1 VGVRSLLAIFVP
13 VVLAAL
19 LTFAVCSQTC
29 FGQAWTPPRGEG
41 EYAMVFQDLYTTKHT
56 LSDGS
61 RVDAGHVTLL
71 GVVNSL
77 DVGITDKLAVTLA
90 FPLAMG
96 MYNGK
101 TPHLLPIDDGNFHGG
116 LQDLGIGLRYNIV
129 SRPLMFT
136 PFVLSTYPMTNY
148 QHFAHSAI
156 GSDAWEV
163 RIGFTVGHRFETHL
177 RNGYFQTQYSYAIS
191 EEFMNI
197 RPHRNRFNG
206 EFGYFLTP
214 RLAVRALALSQVMTN
229 GLEVPQDY
237 PVRKPDNPLWRQH
250 DRISRVDFVNVGGG
264 LSYSLTRSVD
274 VFGSVLTMPWGTN
287 GHALRTGASL
297 GISWTFRTPWARPQ
311 LAYQPGSNS
320 GVWQAKVNQPPQMQ
334 CAH

>member
-1 VGVRSLLAIFVP
+1 MRSFFTIVMP
-13 VVLAAL
+13 VVLTGLVASAL
-19 LTFAVCSQTC
+19 CSTTC
-29 FGQAWTPPRGEG
+29 LGQAWTPPKGEG
-41 EYAMVFQDLYTTKHT
+41 EYAVVFQDLYTTKHT

-71 GVVNSL
+71 GLVNSI

-90 FPLAMG
+90 FPVGMG
-96 MYNGK
+96 RYNGK

-116 LQDLGIGLRYNIV
+116 LQDLGFGIRYNLI

-136 PFVLSTYPMTNY
+136 PFVLSTYPMANY

-163 RIGFTVGHRFETHL
+163 RMGFTVGHRFERHF
-177 RNGYFQTQYSYAIS
+177 RNAYYQSQYSYAIA
-191 EEFMNI
+191 EAFMNI

-206 EFGYFLTP
+206 ELGYFLSS

-229 GLEVPQDY
+229 GLEIPNDF
-237 PVRKPDNPLWRQH
+237 PVRKPDNPLWREH
-250 DRISRVDFVNVGGG
+250 DRISRVDFVNLGGG
-264 LSYSLTRSVD
+264 VSYSVTRSLD
-274 VFGSVLTMPWGTN
+274 VFGSLLTMPWGTN
-287 GHALRTGASL
+287 GHALKTGVSL

-311 LAYQPGSNS
+311 LAYQPGTNS
-320 GVWQAKVNQPPQMQ
+320 KTWQAQVNQPPQMQ

>member
-1 VGVRSLLAIFVP
+1 MRSVLAILGLSVVP
-13 VVLAAL
+13 LAGLVA
-19 LTFAVCSQTC
+19 FAVCPQYC
-29 FGQAWTPPRGEG
+29 LGQAWTPPKGEG
-41 EYAMVFQDLYTTKHT
+41 EYAMVFQDLYTTRHT

-71 GVVNSL
+71 GLVSSIDL
-77 DVGITDKLAVTLA
+77 GITDKLAATFA
-90 FPLAMG
+90 FPLGMG
-96 MYNGK
+96 IYNGK
-101 TPHLLPIDDGNFHGG
+101 SPHLLPIDDGNFHGG
-116 LQDLGIGLRYNIV
+116 LQDFGIGLRYNLV

-163 RIGFTVGHRFETHL
+163 RLGFTVGHRFETHL
-177 RNGYFQTQYSYAIS
+177 RNAYFQTQYSYSIS

-214 RLAVRALALSQVMTN
+214 RLAVRALALSQVMSN
-229 GLEVPQDY
+229 GLEVPKDY
-237 PVRKPDNPLWRQH
+237 PVRTPDNPLWRQH
-250 DRISRVDFVNVGGG
+250 DRISRVDFIDVGVGV
-264 LSYSLTRSVD
+264 SYSLTRSVD
-274 VFGSVLTMPWGTN
+274 VFGSLLTMPWGTN
-287 GHALRTGASL
+287 GHALKTGASF

-311 LAYQPGSNS
+311 LEYQAGSNPE
-320 GVWQAKVNQPPQMQ
+320 VWLAKIKQPPQMQ

>member
-1 VGVRSLLAIFVP
+1 MRSLFAIFVP
-13 VVLAAL
+13 VL
-19 LTFAVCSQTC
+19 LMEFVACIVSSQTC
-29 FGQAWTPPRGEG
+29 LGQAWTPPKGEG
-41 EYAMVFQDLYTTKHT
+41 EYAVVFQNLYTTKHT

-71 GVVNSL
+71 GLVNSI
-77 DVGITDKLAVTLA
+77 DVGMTDKLAVTLA
-90 FPLAMG
+90 FPVGMG

-101 TPHLLPIDDGNFHGG
+101 TPHLLPIDNGNFHGG
-116 LQDLGIGLRYNIV
+116 LQDLGVGLRYNIA

-163 RIGFTVGHRFETHL
+163 RIGFTAGQHFQTHL
-177 RNGYFQTQYSYAIS
+177 RNAYFQTQYSYSVS
-191 EEFMNI
+191 EEFMRI

-206 EFGYFLTP
+206 ELGYFLTR
-214 RLAVRALALSQVMTN
+214 RLAVRTLALSQVMTN
-229 GLEVPQDY
+229 GLEVPHDY
-237 PVRKPDNPLWRQH
+237 PVRTPDNPLWRQH

-264 LSYSLTRSVD
+264 VSCSLTNRVD
-274 VFGSVLTMPWGTN
+274 IFGSVLTMPWGTN
-287 GHALRTGASL
+287 GHALKTGASL
-297 GISWTFRTPWARPQ
+297 GINWTFRTPWARPQ
-311 LAYQPGSNS
+311 LAYQSGSKS
-320 GVWQAKVNQPPQMQ
+320 ETWQAQVTQPPQIQ